1 VTTPGADADAG
12 AGAAE
17 FEELRP
23 RLFGLAYR
31 MTGSVGDAEDAC
43 QDAWLRWQRVD
54 HASVDNAEAYLVR
67 TVTRI
72 AIDRLRSAQHRRET
86 YVGPYLPEPLVADDP
101 AAQPET
107 AAELADSLTFAFLVM
122 LDELSP
128 VERAVLL
135 LHDVFGYTFDEV
147 ATMVDSSPAACRQLA
162 SRTRRKLDHERE
174 ALRRPDEAREQ
185 ELVTQLLATIATGD
199 IDEVMHLLA
208 PDVVLLSDGGAL
220 RHAARR
226 PVVGPDRVARLLV
239 NLAKRVLIADVE
251 IRAVQVNGEPGLL
264 FVLDG
269 HPDNV
274 LSFSFAP
281 DGRARRLYSQL
292 NPEKLHHLT

>member
-1 VTTPGADADAG
+1 MTTADAEAS
-12 AGAAE
+12 AAE
-17 FEELRP
+17 FEALRP

-43 QDAWLRWQRVD
+43 QDAWLRWQTVD
-54 HASVDNAEAYLVR
+54 RASVNNAEAYLVR
-67 TVTRI
+67 TVTRL
-72 AIDRLRSAQHRRET
+72 AIDRLRSAQHRREK
-86 YVGPYLPEPLVADDP
+86 YVGPYLPEPLVADHP

-135 LHDVFGYTFDEV
+135 LHDVFGYTFEEV

-162 SRTRRKLDHERE
+162 SRTRRKLDHARDS
-174 ALRRPDEAREQ
+174 ARRPDEAREH
-185 ELVTQLLATIATGD
+185 ELVAQLLATIASGD

-239 NLAKRVLIADVE
+239 NLAKRVLTADVDV
-251 IRAVQVNGEPGLL
+251 RFVQVNGEPGML
-264 FVLDG
+264 FVVDG
-269 HPDNV
+269 HTDVV
-274 LSFSFAP
+274 LSFSFTP
-281 DGRARRLYSQL
+281 DGRARRFYSQL
-292 NPEKLHHLT
+292 NPEKLRHLH

>member
-1 VTTPGADADAG
+1 MTTPDAGADAA
-12 AGAAE
+12 AAAE

-23 RLFGLAYR
+23 RLFGIAYR

-101 AAQPET
+101 TAQPET

-185 ELVTQLLATIATGD
+185 ELITQLLATIATGD
-199 IDEVMHLLA
+199 VDEVMHLLA

-239 NLAKRVLIADVE
+239 NLAKRVLTAEVE

-292 NPEKLHHLT
+292 NPEKLHHLM

>member
-1 VTTPGADADAG
+1 MTAADPHL
-12 AGAAE
+12 GAAE

-23 RLFGLAYR
+23 RLFGIAYR

-43 QDAWLRWQRVD
+43 QDAWLRWQSVD
-54 HASVDNAEAYLVR
+54 RTSVDNAEAYLVR
-67 TVTRI
+67 TVTRL

-86 YVGPYLPEPLVADDP
+86 YVGPYLPEPLVAEDP
-101 AAQPET
+101 VAQPET

-162 SRTRRKLDHERE
+162 SRTRRKLDHEHD
-174 ALRRPDEAREQ
+174 AMRRPDEAREH
-185 ELVTQLLATIATGD
+185 ELVGQLLATIARGD
-199 IDEVMHLLA
+199 IDEVVHLLA
-208 PDVVLLSDGGAL
+208 PDVVLLSDGGAH

-226 PVVGPDRVARLLV
+226 PVVGADRVARFLV
-239 NLAKRVLIADVE
+239 NLAKRVLTADLEMRPVH
-251 IRAVQVNGEPGLL
+251 VNGEPGLL
-264 FVLDG
+264 LIANG
-269 HPDNV
+269 QPDYV
-274 LSFSFAP
+274 LSFSFTS
-281 DGRARRLYSQL
+281 DGQARRLYGQL
-292 NPEKLHHLT
+292 NPEKLRHLQ